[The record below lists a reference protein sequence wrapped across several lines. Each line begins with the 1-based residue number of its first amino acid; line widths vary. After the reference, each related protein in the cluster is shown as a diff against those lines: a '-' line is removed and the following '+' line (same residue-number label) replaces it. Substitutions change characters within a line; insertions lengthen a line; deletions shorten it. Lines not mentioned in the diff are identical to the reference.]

1 MESRYG
7 ASGIFMNVVSFKA
20 ARARLRAKARSV
32 LPPSYLS
39 GPIPAAS
46 LASATDEDEDRLRM
60 RQNIAAMVAILAI
73 VVIGTWLIDGLRSY
87 SRLQTCLLAGHRNCV
102 PIEAGFQPSPFRG

>member
-1 MESRYG
+1 
-7 ASGIFMNVVSFKA
+7 MNVVSFKA

-60 RQNIAAMVAILAI
+60 RQNVAAMVAILAI

-87 SRLQTCLLAGHRNCV
+87 SRLQTCLLAGHRSCV

>member
-1 MESRYG
+1 MT
-7 ASGIFMNVVSFKA
+7 VVSFKA
-20 ARARLRAKARSV
+20 ARARLRRPKGRAV

-39 GPIPAAS
+39 SAPPALLRAN
-46 LASATDEDEDRLRM
+46 AADAEEDRIRM
-60 RQNIAAMVAILAI
+60 RQNMAAMAAILAI
-73 VVIGTWLIDGLRSY
+73 LVIGTWVIDGLRSY

>member
-1 MESRYG
+1 MESRHG
-7 ASGIFMNVVSFKA
+7 ASGFFMNVVSFKA
-20 ARARLRAKARSV
+20 ARARLRAKYRSV

-102 PIEAGFQPSPFRG
+102 PIEAGYQPSPFRG

>member
-1 MESRYG
+1 
-7 ASGIFMNVVSFKA
+7 MNVVSLKA
-20 ARARLRAKARSV
+20 ARTRLRPKGRTV

-46 LASATDEDEDRLRM
+46 RADAADDEDDRIRM
-60 RQNIAAMVAILAI
+60 RQNAAAMVAIVAI
-73 VVIGTWLIDGLRSY
+73 VVIGIWLIDGLRAY

-102 PIEAGFQPSPFRG
+102 PIEAGFQPSPFRS

>member
-1 MESRYG
+1 MESRDG
-7 ASGIFMNVVSFKA
+7 ASGLFMNVVSFKA

-46 LASATDEDEDRLRM
+46 LANATDEDEDRLRM
-60 RQNIAAMVAILAI
+60 RQNMAAMVAILAI
-73 VVIGTWLIDGLRSY
+73 VMIGTWLIDGLRSY
-87 SRLQTCLLAGHRNCV
+87 SRLQTCLLAGHRNCI

>member
-1 MESRYG
+1 MT
-7 ASGIFMNVVSFKA
+7 VVSFKG
-20 ARARLRAKARSV
+20 ARARLRRPKGRAV

-39 GPIPAAS
+39 SAPPTLSRANAA
-46 LASATDEDEDRLRM
+46 DEEEDRIRM
-60 RQNIAAMVAILAI
+60 RQNMAAMAAILAI
-73 VVIGTWLIDGLRSY
+73 LVIGTWLIDGLRSY